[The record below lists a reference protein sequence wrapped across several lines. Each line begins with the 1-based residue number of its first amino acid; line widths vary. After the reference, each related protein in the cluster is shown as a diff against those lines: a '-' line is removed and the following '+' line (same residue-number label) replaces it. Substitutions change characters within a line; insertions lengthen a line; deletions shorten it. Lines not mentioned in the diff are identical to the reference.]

1 MHTLSLTDVRD
12 KLQRGELRPTE
23 VVDACLARIE
33 ATEPALNACITV
45 CAEQARDAAK
55 TLEKDGPD
63 PAKPLWGVPLTL
75 KDLLCTTGIRTTCA
89 SRMLENFTP
98 PYDAFVVRRL
108 KEAGAIIAAKTNL
121 DEFAMG
127 AATEF
132 SRFGRTK
139 NPWDAER
146 VPGGSSGGSAAS
158 VAVGQAY
165 GSLGSD
171 TGGSIRQPA
180 GLCGCVGIKPTY
192 GRVSRYGA
200 VAYGSSFDQ
209 VGPLAR
215 TVGDCALLLQVIAG
229 HDPKDAT
236 SADLPV
242 PDYSRATSKKDL
254 KGVKLGLPKEY
265 WKQGLSPEVEAACLA
280 AVETAKSLGA
290 EIIDVS
296 LPHADLGVAAYYI
309 LASAEASTNLAR
321 FDGVRYGL
329 RVGEDQGLVGM
340 YTASRSAGFGEEVQ
354 RRILLGTYVLSAGY
368 YDAYYTKAAQV
379 RRLIADDFAAALGR
393 CDFLLAPACP
403 VTAWKTGEI
412 SDPLTAY
419 KMDILTLSLNL
430 AGLPGLC
437 LPAGKGKDSGLPV
450 GLQIMGRAFDEE
462 GLVQTGSA
470 LEAALPHPG
479 MPPV

>member
-1 MHTLSLTDVRD
+1 MYNLSLTGVRD
-12 KLQRGELRPTE
+12 KLQKGDLSPVEILD
-23 VVDACLARIE
+23 VCLDRIR
-33 ATEPALNACITV
+33 ATEPIINACITV
-45 CAEQARDAAK
+45 CAEQARAEALA
-55 TLEKDGPD
+55 LEKAGPD
-63 PAKPLWGVPLTL
+63 PSKPLWGVPVSV
-75 KDLLCTTGIRTTCA
+75 KDLLCTKDIRTTCA
-89 SRMLENFTP
+89 SKMLESFTP
-98 PYDAFVVRRL
+98 PYDAFVVERL
-108 KEAGAIIAAKTNL
+108 KAAGAIIAAKTNM

-132 SRFGRTK
+132 SIFGRTK
-139 NPWDAER
+139 NPWDPER

-158 VAVGQAY
+158 VAVGQTY
-165 GSLGSD
+165 GTLGSD

-215 TVGDCALLLQVIAG
+215 STADCALLLQVIAG
-229 HDPKDAT
+229 YDPKDAT

-242 PDYSRATSKKDL
+242 PNYAKALGKKDL
-254 KGVKLGLPKEY
+254 NGVTLGLPKEY
-265 WKQGLSPEVEAACLA
+265 WQQGLSPEVEAACRE
-280 AVETAKSLGA
+280 AVTTAQELGA
-290 EIIDVS
+290 RVLEVS
-296 LPHADLGVAAYYI
+296 LPHVDLGVAAYYI
-309 LASAEASTNLAR
+309 LASAEAGTNLAR

-329 RVGEDQGLVGM
+329 REGEDQGLVGM

-379 RRLIADDFAAALGR
+379 RRLIADDFNAALEQ
-393 CDFLLAPACP
+393 CDFLLAPSCP
-403 VTAWKTGEI
+403 ITAWKTGEI

-437 LPAGKGKDSGLPV
+437 LPVGKGKDSGLPV
-450 GLQIMGRAFDEE
+450 GMQIMGRAFDEE
-462 GLVQTGSA
+462 GLIRVGST
-470 LEAALPHPG
+470 LEGVLPLMG
-479 MPPV
+479 MPLL